1 MAPMFGEPNYFWSNE
16 DLTDERNSSSEEYND
31 NLVERDG
38 VREMAFWYMIM
49 LVLIFL
55 IWLLVFFCLRM
66 IALRQKTRTPAQ
78 RRMYAGSRARPS
90 LSQTEPTI
98 YVSPS
103 NLPPPPKYECLAP
116 PSYEEVV
123 GIHYPQYQVQPI
135 TQPIATAMSQSTSN
149 ANVTNS
155 VNVTNESPPT
165 IITVTSEARRTSVQV
180 AAS

>member
-1 MAPMFGEPNYFWSNE
+1 MDLVATILIGVFMFMCLYLFW
-16 DLTDERNSSSEEYND
+16 
-31 NLVERDG
+31 
-38 VREMAFWYMIM
+38 FW
-49 LVLIFL
+49 
-55 IWLLVFFCLRM
+55 FCFGSCVKK
-66 IALRQKTRTPAQ
+66 RQKTRTPAQ